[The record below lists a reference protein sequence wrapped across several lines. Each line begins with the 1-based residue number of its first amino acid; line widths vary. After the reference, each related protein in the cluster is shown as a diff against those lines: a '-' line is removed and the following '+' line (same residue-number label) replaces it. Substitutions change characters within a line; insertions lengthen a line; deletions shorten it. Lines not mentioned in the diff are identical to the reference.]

1 MRNKY
6 EILNDS
12 RVLKVYKDIDNR
24 DYIKIKIGS

>member
-6 EILNDS
+6 EILNDN